1 MGPQRINWSYESI
14 AAESRCCLCTEARHG
29 VAFRPPSVSHW
40 GGVCKRMI
48 GIVITI
54 LPAVLSKTR
63 LADEI
68 LHTVFFFLS
77 RGIINARPLTK
88 LSDGSNDL
96 SPLTP
101 NLLLLLRGENNV
113 PPGVFSQSDTLRK
126 RWRHV
131 QHLADQLWCKWRRTY
146 LPELQRR
153 VKWTRT
159 SQNLR
164 VGDVVIILD
173 EMTLRN
179 LWPLARVTQVIHGC
193 DGLMRTVKV
202 KTKRTE
208 LVRPITKVV
217 LLESADVSLYEIYCI
232 FCCVNLIAYT

>member
-1 MGPQRINWSYESI
+1 M
-14 AAESRCCLCTEARHG
+14 
-29 VAFRPPSVSHW
+29 
-40 GGVCKRMI
+40 
-48 GIVITI
+48 VITI

-68 LHTVFFFLS
+68 LHTEFFLS
-77 RGIINARPLTK
+77 RGIINGRPLTK

-101 NLLLLLRGENNV
+101 NHLLLLRGENNV
-113 PPGVFSQSDTLRK
+113 PPGVFSQSDTLGK

-146 LPELQRR
+146 LPELQRC
-153 VKWTRT
+153 VKWTRA

-179 LWPLARVTQVIHGC
+179 L
-193 DGLMRTVKV
+193 
-202 KTKRTE
+202 
-208 LVRPITKVV
+208 
-217 LLESADVSLYEIYCI
+217 
-232 FCCVNLIAYT
+232 